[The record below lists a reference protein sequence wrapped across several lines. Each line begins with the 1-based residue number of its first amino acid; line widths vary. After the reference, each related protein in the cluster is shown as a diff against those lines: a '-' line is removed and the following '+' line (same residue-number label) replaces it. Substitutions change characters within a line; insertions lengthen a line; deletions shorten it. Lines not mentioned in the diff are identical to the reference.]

1 MNKIEPMCGT
11 VIRPSTYKMLSIVE
25 AEMSEYTPEVIEL
38 RQLLSY
44 GMDII

>member
-11 VIRPSTYKMLSIVE
+11 VLSIVE